1 MESVS
6 FVFLFFW
13 ILDLVMFVQ
22 TRDSAHFS
30 ESLGFVI
37 FFSCFLL
44 FSSILFFI
52 FWIQS
57 YVYASVLSLSP
68 SLGLYAA
75 ISCMPVVFLFVRFLL
90 LFYTSIY
97 PFSWS

>member
-1 MESVS
+1 MDFVS

-22 TRDSAHFS
+22 TRDSAHSS
-30 ESLGFVI
+30 ESLSFVI

-52 FWIQS
+52 FWTRS

-68 SLGLYAA
+68 SLELYT
-75 ISCMPVVFLFVRFLL
+75 ISCMPVVFLFV
-90 LFYTSIY
+90 
-97 PFSWS
+97 PFFVVLY